1 MKKDVKSNSIFPSG
15 NFISISG
22 SNSIK
27 IWDLH
32 FNLLQHIKSKFDNWL
47 CCWDIKDKNNF
58 IISKFIILT

>member
-1 MKKDVKSNSIFPSG
+1 MNNYLLDNFRNVDINKKDVRSISIFPSG

-32 FNLLQHIKSKFDNWL
+32 FNYI
-47 CCWDIKDKNNF
+47 
-58 IISKFIILT
+58 TTY

>member
-32 FNLLQHIKSKFDNWL
+32 FNYYNILNQNL
-47 CCWDIKDKNNF
+47 
-58 IISKFIILT
+58 IIGYVVKI